1 MRPSIFLSLKSRTR
15 RRQFAQSWMQAP
27 ATCRMQC
34 SLVMTRGVPSTM
46 RPSVISP
53 RCGAIRS
60 ISARVSSGESHTACA
75 PRAASSRM
83 HGTLCTGMQLR
94 SSTTEP
100 ISAPSASSEM
110 VPTAAGA
117 PGVNH
122 GSSRSWSSS
131 RETSSSTGMTP
142 SAEQLAGESPS
153 ASRSSTVMYTRAAPA
168 LRADAAAL
176 SEVTSAQ
183 TSPRSFKSAG
193 HTGSLCTIKWFTR
206 SAYGARMA
214 RSSALHAAARTLWT
228 AENPIPQPSSS
239 WMSKLTASNGE
250 EPMRPTCSTRSSAE
264 TARVLADSTVK
275 PSARPESAGSS
286 MQVSSTVNG

>member
-1 MRPSIFLSLKSRTR
+1 MLRAHHGGELTH
-15 RRQFAQSWMQAP
+15 
-27 ATCRMQC
+27 
-34 SLVMTRGVPSTM
+34 
-46 RPSVISP
+46 
-53 RCGAIRS
+53 
-60 ISARVSSGESHTACA
+60 ARDVS
-75 PRAASSRM
+75 
-83 HGTLCTGMQLR
+83 TGMQLR

-153 ASRSSTVMYTRAAPA
+153 ASKSSTVMYTRAAPA
-168 LRADAAAL
+168 LRAAAAAL

-206 SAYGARMA
+206 SAYGARMD
-214 RSSALHAAARTLWT
+214 RSSASHAAARTLVDRRKSHT
-228 AENPIPQPSSS
+228 AALV
-239 WMSKLTASNGE
+239 KLDVEAY
-250 EPMRPTCSTRSSAE
+250 RLKWRRAH
-264 TARVLADSTVK
+264 AAHVLD
-275 PSARPESAGSS
+275 
-286 MQVSSTVNG
+286 QVFR